1 MTDVVIQSQLQ
12 SPLVRTLQNIP
23 TNSTHLYHGIPD
35 NTPPN
40 SRHKVTVNKHRGS
53 IRNLNGEQ
61 AFKIP
66 QNGHLTRIYFTYRMI
81 GHIDGGNATV
91 ASDPD
96 NPCSIADSIEYF
108 ELRTHN
114 NVIERLYASSIP
126 FLNSSIATSE
136 QTLSTL
142 LIGTAGYVALDAA
155 DNLFLE
161 PNFSR
166 GLITLG
172 NETQEDGLEMQAK
185 DYMINVP
192 FSSLFYL
199 KDNLQT
205 RMMEDMEVVVKL
217 KTGPAQSAVN
227 ARAPNFPTDNT
238 HNLQMHCSFINFHEN
253 VENVIR
259 NENYKPNVP
268 ASLLQND
275 QLYFKAK
282 FVPGSRKTLSARQAV
297 SKYSVDLTNDRVV
310 TDIYIVPKVHDAG
323 LTYDRVAGLST
334 QGEHF
339 TLSAGGVVIK
349 SGTKVEFDGIESLNY
364 STVTRQYQNEGIF
377 PPRWSRCGSHIR
389 LALNNTDEYLDG
401 GISFA
406 SLSNPK
412 LDIQVYHDTGVEGGF
427 RVDGGAP
434 ITRHLHFD
442 PDILEF
448 DVILK
453 YKVLLRIDGNTGKIQ
468 KSLES

>member
-1 MTDVVIQSQLQ
+1 VI
-12 SPLVRTLQNIP
+12 
-23 TNSTHLYHGIPD
+23 
-35 NTPPN
+35 
-40 SRHKVTVNKHRGS
+40 VNKHRGD
-53 IRNLNGEQ
+53 IRELNGEQ

-66 QNGHLTRIYFTYRMI
+66 QNGHLSRLYFTYRMI
-81 GHIDGGNATV
+81 GHLDSGEEAVAT
-91 ASDPD
+91 DPD

-114 NVIERLYASSIP
+114 NTIERLYSSSIP
-126 FLNSSIATSE
+126 FLNSSIANSE

-142 LIGTAGYVALDAA
+142 LIGTAGYLAVDGNVQLLPVPNYSKALVT
-155 DNLFLE
+155 
-161 PNFSR
+161 SGG
-166 GLITLG
+166 GLTEAH
-172 NETQEDGLEMQAK
+172 NEEVQAK
-185 DYMINVP
+185 DYIINLP

-217 KTGPAQSAVN
+217 KTAPSQSAVN
-227 ARAPNFPTDNT
+227 PRTPTFTEDDT
-238 HNLQMHCSFINFHEN
+238 HQLQMHCSFINFHEN

-275 QLYFKAK
+275 QLLFKAK
-282 FVPGSRKTLSARQAV
+282 FVPGSQKTLSSRQMV

-310 TDIYIVPKVHDAG
+310 TDIYIVPKVHDANR
-323 LTYDRVAGLST
+323 TYDRVAGLGTS
-334 QGEHF
+334 GEHF
-339 TLSAGGVVIK
+339 TLSAGGVVLK
-349 SGTKVEFDGIESLNY
+349 SGSKVEFDGIEGLNY

-377 PPRWSRCGSHIR
+377 PPRWVRCGSHIR

-412 LDIQVYHDTGVEGGF
+412 LDILVYHDVGSNNGF
-427 RVDGGAP
+427 RVDGATQ
-434 ITRHLHFD
+434 ITRYLD
-442 PDILEF
+442 PNPEILEF
-448 DVILK
+448 DIILK

>member
-40 SRHKVTVNKHRGS
+40 SKHKVIVNKHRGD
-53 IRNLNGEQ
+53 IRDLNGEQ

-66 QNGHLTRIYFTYRMI
+66 QNGHLSRLYFTYRMI
-81 GHIDGGNATV
+81 GHIDGGDATV
-91 ASDPD
+91 ATDPD

-114 NVIERLYASSIP
+114 NVIERVYASSIP

-136 QTLSTL
+136 QSLSTL
-142 LIGTAGYVALDAA
+142 LIGTAGYIALDSTKQ
-155 DNLFLE
+155 LFPV
-161 PNFSR
+161 PNYSR
-166 GLITLG
+166 ALVTLDDLT
-172 NETQEDGLEMQAK
+172 EEDGDEIQAK
-185 DYMINVP
+185 DYIINVP

-217 KTGPAQSAVN
+217 KTGPSQSAVN
-227 ARAPNFPTDNT
+227 PGTFKFEDDDT
-238 HNLQMHCSFINFHEN
+238 HQLQMHCSFINFHEN
-253 VENVIR
+253 VENTIR
-259 NENYKPNVP
+259 NENYKANVP

-275 QLYFKAK
+275 QLRFKAK
-282 FVPGSRKTLSARQAV
+282 FVPGSQKTLSARQMV
-297 SKYSVDLTNDRVV
+297 STYSVDLTNDRVV
-310 TDIYIVPKVHDAG
+310 TDIFIVPKVHDTNR
-323 LTYDRVAGLST
+323 TYDRVAGLGT
-334 QGEHF
+334 MGEHF
-339 TLSAGGVVIK
+339 TLSAGGVVLK
-349 SGTKVEFDGIESLNY
+349 SGSKVEFDGIEALNY
-364 STVTRQYQNEGIF
+364 STVTRQYQNEGTF
-377 PPRWSRCGSHIR
+377 PPRWVRCGSHIR

-401 GISFA
+401 GVSFA

-412 LDIQVYHDTGVEGGF
+412 LDIQVYHDVGTNNGF
-427 RVDGGAP
+427 RVDEIGAV
-434 ITRHLHFD
+434 TKYLD
-442 PDILEF
+442 PDPEVLEF